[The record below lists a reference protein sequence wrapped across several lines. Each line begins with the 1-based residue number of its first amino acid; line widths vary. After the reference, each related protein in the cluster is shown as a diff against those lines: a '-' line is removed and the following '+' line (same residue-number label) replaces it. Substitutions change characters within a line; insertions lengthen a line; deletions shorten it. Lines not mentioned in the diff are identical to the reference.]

1 VQVSGFNVNKHIT
14 HFHPFS
20 RWNWVSVHLIF
31 FLQLLWRTTFWD
43 RYAGTR
49 ESSTLDWVDS
59 SFFDPLTQ
67 WLPMVGDI
75 ELPFLPSGSSRP
87 PEPIVIRHTVKTYTP
102 FTRYNRL
109 SSRLYKRFDN
119 RLYRVNKHP
128 TGCQTGLT
136 TGLTN
141 DNRVE
146 WTATVHS
153 TGCQARFDKSVERAA
168 VRSTDCQTGLY
179 NRFDKHGLTT
189 VLNEQLFVQPSCSF
203 NRLSNW
209 AVQPVWQ
216 LAVYTIQPVV
226 KPFVKRVWQP
236 VECLCTRYNQLSN
249 PFDNWFD
256 NRLSYIQTFNRLWNR
271 FDNRLYRVNG
281 ALVSSCQ
288 HLVARYLVSFHT
300 SLTQTF

>member
-1 VQVSGFNVNKHIT
+1 MSVTYLYPVYMIQPVVQLVWQSAVSCKQTSN
-14 HFHPFS
+14 
-20 RWNWVSVHLIF
+20 
-31 FLQLLWRTTFWD
+31 QL
-43 RYAGTR
+43 
-49 ESSTLDWVDS
+49 S
-59 SFFDPLTQ
+59 
-67 WLPMVGDI
+67 I
-75 ELPFLPSGSSRP
+75 
-87 PEPIVIRHTVKTYTP
+87 
-102 FTRYNRL
+102 
-109 SSRLYKRFDN
+109 RFDN
-119 RLYRVNKHP
+119 RLYVCLHDTASWLVKP
-128 TGCQTGLT
+128 VV
-136 TGLTN
+136 
-141 DNRVE
+141 NRVE